1 MAVGPLA
8 KVVYHP
14 IAGFRL
20 GTTEAGMKVSGRKD
34 LVVMEAQAG
43 SSMAG
48 VFTANAF
55 CAAPVHLCRRHL
67 LSDSPLAML
76 MRAPVWMA
84 RLMPRPAAM
93 SWPKP

>member
-55 CAAPVHLCRRHL
+55 CAAPVHLCRRLQPLRRPQPGNTAEQVQHIGAN
-67 LSDSPLAML
+67 SPRLAMQDL
-76 MRAPVWMA
+76 
-84 RLMPRPAAM
+84 
-93 SWPKP
+93 

>member
-34 LVVMEAQAG
+34 YYD
-43 SSMAG
+43 
-48 VFTANAF
+48 F
-55 CAAPVHLCRRHL
+55 
-67 LSDSPLAML
+67 
-76 MRAPVWMA
+76 
-84 RLMPRPAAM
+84 
-93 SWPKP
+93 

>member
-34 LVVMEAQAG
+34 LVSHEHGIRGYTITVE
-43 SSMAG
+43 
-48 VFTANAF
+48 
-55 CAAPVHLCRRHL
+55 
-67 LSDSPLAML
+67 
-76 MRAPVWMA
+76 
-84 RLMPRPAAM
+84 
-93 SWPKP
+93 